1 MENKERTTAKL
12 ICRAYDLMD
21 SYTLGTALEK
31 RRDIAEMRKILYAHV
46 DNGGLVEGI
55 FADLDKVCA
64 AELAKGWDKSGYA
77 YVSPD
82 PYSQEAA
89 EAHIAAVKSFLSKS
103 HEEDIE
109 GLIKDGRVYREPSIS
124 THPVVYSIMDSLSS
138 LPIKDRVSIL
148 ETVRGKL
155 MGELQDDI
163 SIAQSQLVDKDTKR
177 ELLISH
183 INDLETLLKEMK

>member
-109 GLIKDGRVYREPSIS
+109 GLIKDGRVYREPFYL
-124 THPVVYSIMDSLSS
+124 TH
-138 LPIKDRVSIL
+138 
-148 ETVRGKL
+148 
-155 MGELQDDI
+155 
-163 SIAQSQLVDKDTKR
+163 
-177 ELLISH
+177 
-183 INDLETLLKEMK
+183 TL